1 MNVGEVLDNNV
12 NSEGDEEEDET
23 DADAVELVW
32 LLTGLVVLTGCND
45 FLLKFFI
52 FCFNITGRLCQSVT
66 LHYLFLQTSILIVVH
81 VVHTEVVPHIIA
93 FMMK

>member
-32 LLTGLVVLTGCND
+32 LFWQVVM
-45 FLLKFFI
+45 I
-52 FCFNITGRLCQSVT
+52 FSWNSSSSAST
-66 LHYLFLQTSILIVVH
+66 
-81 VVHTEVVPHIIA
+81 
-93 FMMK
+93 